1 MANVSALL
9 KGRSLK
15 VSDGVYL
22 ERAHEREPIFEEYLR
37 ALFARAPKLRSRAK
51 RIRKFVAAA
60 NAAEADIHVLSDQ
73 NLVADLSATCIEM
86 RQEGLTDRLLARAFA
101 AVREASLRTLG
112 MRHHD
117 VQLIGG
123 WALLQGMIAE
133 METGEGKTLVATL
146 AACTAAAA
154 GASVHVITVNDYLAE
169 RDAKLNSPLYNF
181 FKLRVGV
188 VIQGL
193 SPEQRR
199 AEYACDVVYVSNK
212 EVVFDY
218 LKDRIA
224 TGEALATHYR
234 LRRLYGAG
242 QQPSVILRG
251 LHVAIV
257 DEADSILIDE
267 ARTPLIISETVADEH
282 GGELYHTALGLARR
296 LVRGEHFNISEH
308 REVWVTPK
316 GEQYM
321 RELATGLSGVW
332 TSTLWRNEL
341 LQKAL
346 TALWCYQRDQHYIVQ
361 EGKVEIVDEFS
372 GRVMPD
378 RSWESGLHQMI
389 ESKEGCEIT
398 GQRKTLSRMTYQ
410 RFLGRYLLLC
420 GMTGT
425 AEEVMPELK
434 RVYDLEVFRI
444 PTRLPCTRKR
454 LPNRCWITTEERWQA
469 VADRAIELSQSGSA
483 VLIGTRSVEA
493 SESLSARFKKHGI
506 AHAVLNARND
516 KEEAEIVA
524 QAGQAGRITIATN
537 MAGRGTDIKPAED
550 VLKKGGLHVI
560 LTEFHESAR
569 VDRQLFG
576 RSARQGQPGRVE
588 AIVSLED
595 DLFRRYAPLLLAVT
609 RHISTPRG
617 TPPLWLLNLLV
628 DYAQKAAEK
637 HNAGIR
643 MSTLKQDRKLQS
655 LLAFA
660 GMPS

>member
-1 MANVSALL
+1 MSNISALL

-22 ERAHEREPIFEEYLR
+22 ERVDEREPALEEYLR
-37 ALFARAPKLRSRAK
+37 SLVARIPGLKSRAG
-51 RIRKFVAAA
+51 RLRKFLAVAK
-60 NAAEADIHVLSDQ
+60 AAEGAMKALDDQ
-73 NLVADLSATCIEM
+73 GLVDALQGSCLEM
-86 RQEGLTDRLLARAFA
+86 RQQGFTDKLLARSFA
-101 AVREASLRTLG
+101 VVREASLRTLG

-169 RDAKLNSPLYNF
+169 RDAEQNGPLYKF
-181 FKLRVGV
+181 FSLRVGV
-188 VIQGL
+188 IVQGMT
-193 SPEQRR
+193 PEQRR

-224 TGEALATHYR
+224 TGEALAMHYQ
-234 LRRLYGAG
+234 LRQMYAAD
-242 QQPSVILRG
+242 QQPNVLLRG

-257 DEADSILIDE
+257 DEADSILVDE
-267 ARTPLIISETVADEH
+267 ARTPLIISETRPDEH
-282 GGELYHTALGLARR
+282 GGDLYHTALERAGRM
-296 LVRGEHFNISEH
+296 VRGEHFDITAH
-308 REVWVTPK
+308 HEVWITSK
-316 GEQYM
+316 GEQFM
-321 RELATGLSGVW
+321 REVTADLSGVW
-332 TSTLWRNEL
+332 TSSLWRSEL

-346 TALWCYQRDQHYIVQ
+346 TALWCYQRDQHYIVL
-361 EGKVEIVDEFS
+361 EGKIEIVDEFS

-389 ESKEGCEIT
+389 EAKEGCEIT

-410 RFLGRYLLLC
+410 RFMGRYLLLC

-425 AEEVMPELK
+425 AAEVKTELR
-434 RVYDLEVFRI
+434 RVYDLEVFKI
-444 PTRLPCTRKR
+444 PTHLPSKRQRLA
-454 LPNRCWITTEERWQA
+454 NRCWLTTDERWQA
-469 VADRAIELSQSGSA
+469 VAERAVELSQSGSA

-493 SESLSARFKKHGI
+493 SENLSARFHEQGI
-506 AHAVLNARND
+506 NHAVLNARND
-516 KEEAEIVA
+516 KEEAETVA
-524 QAGQAGRITIATN
+524 QAGQPGRITVATN
-537 MAGRGTDIKPAED
+537 MAGRGTDIKPAEE
-550 VLKKGGLHVI
+550 VSRKGGLYVI

-576 RSARQGQPGRVE
+576 RCARQGQPGRVE
-588 AIVSLED
+588 AMVSLED
-595 DLFRRYAPLLLAVT
+595 DLFGRFAPLLLG
-609 RHISTPRG
+609 ISMRILIRRG
-617 TPPLWLLNLLV
+617 AIPPWLLNMLV
-628 DYAQKAAEK
+628 NYAQRAAEK

-643 MSTLKQDRKLQS
+643 TSTLKQDRKLQS
-655 LLAFA
+655 LLAFS
-660 GMPS
+660 GKPS

>member
-1 MANVSALL
+1 MSNVSALL
-9 KGRSLK
+9 KGRSLQ

-22 ERAHEREPIFEEYLR
+22 ERVHEREPALEQYLR
-37 ALFARAPKLRSRAK
+37 ALVARLPKFSSRT
-51 RIRKFVAAA
+51 RQLRKFVADA
-60 NAAEADIHVLSDQ
+60 NAVEAEIRALDDPGLA
-73 NLVADLSATCIEM
+73 ADLNATCIEM
-86 RQEGLTDRLLARAFA
+86 RQHGFEDRLLSRAFA
-101 AVREASLRTLG
+101 AVREASRRALG

-133 METGEGKTLVATL
+133 MDTGEGKTLVATL

-154 GASVHVITVNDYLAE
+154 GATVHVITVNDYLAE
-169 RDAKLNSPLYNF
+169 RDAKENSPLYNF
-181 FKLRVGV
+181 FGLRVGV

-224 TGEALATHYR
+224 TGDALATHYR
-234 LRRLYGAG
+234 LRRLYSAD
-242 QQPSVILRG
+242 QQPNVLLRG

-282 GGELYHTALGLARR
+282 GGELYHTALERAQR
-296 LVRGEHFNISEH
+296 LVRGEHFNITEH
-308 REVWVTPK
+308 REAWLTVG
-316 GEQYM
+316 GEQFI
-321 RELATGLSGVW
+321 REITADLSGVW

-346 TALWCYQRDQHYIVQ
+346 TALWCYHRDQHYIVQ
-361 EGKVEIVDEFS
+361 EGKIQIVDEFS

-378 RSWESGLHQMI
+378 RTWESGLHQMI
-389 ESKEGCEIT
+389 EAKEDCDIT

-425 AEEVMPELK
+425 AAEVRPELK

-444 PTRLPCTRKR
+444 PTRLPNSRKR
-454 LPNRCWITTEERWQA
+454 LANRCWVTSEERWQA
-469 VADRAIELSQSGSA
+469 VADRAIELSKRGSA
-483 VLIGTRSVEA
+483 ILIGTRSVEA
-493 SESLSARFKKHGI
+493 SESLSARFHERGV

-516 KEEAEIVA
+516 REEAEIVA
-524 QAGQAGRITIATN
+524 QAGQDGRITIATN
-537 MAGRGTDIKPAED
+537 MAGRGTDIKPADE
-550 VLKKGGLHVI
+550 VLNKGGLHVI

-576 RSARQGQPGRVE
+576 RSARQGQPGTVE
-588 AIVSLED
+588 AMISLED
-595 DLFRRYAPLLLAVT
+595 DLFRRYAQLLMAATKRLSVPQGA
-609 RHISTPRG
+609 
-617 TPPLWLLNLLV
+617 PPLWLLNLLV
-628 DYAQKAAEK
+628 NYAQMVAER

-643 MSTLKQDRKLQS
+643 MSTLKQDKKLQS
-655 LLAFA
+655 LLAFS
-660 GMPS
+660 GVPN

>member
-1 MANVSALL
+1 MSNVSALI

-22 ERAHEREPIFEEYLR
+22 ERAHEREPALEEYLR
-37 ALFARAPKLRSRAK
+37 ALVARLPKLKSRAK
-51 RIRKFVAAA
+51 QVRRFVAMV
-60 NAAEADIHVLSDQ
+60 NAAEAEIHALDDSGV
-73 NLVADLSATCIEM
+73 VADLRATCVEM
-86 RQEGLTDRLLARAFA
+86 RQHGLTDKLLARAFA

-117 VQLIGG
+117 VQLMGG
-123 WALLQGMIAE
+123 WTLLQGMIAE
-133 METGEGKTLVATL
+133 MNTGEGKTLVATL
-146 AACTAAAA
+146 AACAAAAA

-169 RDAKLNSPLYNF
+169 RDAELNLPLYSF
-181 FKLRVGV
+181 FGLRVGV

-224 TGEALATHYR
+224 TGDALATHYR
-234 LRRLYGAG
+234 LRRLYGSG

-282 GGELYHTALGLARR
+282 GGELYHTALDLARR
-296 LVRGEHFNISEH
+296 LARGEHFDITEH
-308 REVWVTPK
+308 HEVWLTGK
-316 GEQYM
+316 GEQYL
-321 RELATGLSGVW
+321 REITAGMPGVW
-332 TSTLWRNEL
+332 SSTLWRNEL

-361 EGKVEIVDEFS
+361 EDKVEIVDEFS

-389 ESKEGCEIT
+389 EAKEGCEIT
-398 GQRKTLSRMTYQ
+398 GQRRTLSRMTYQ

-425 AEEVMPELK
+425 AAEVMPELK

-444 PTRLPCTRKR
+444 PTRLPISRKR
-454 LPNRCWITTEERWQA
+454 LDNRCWISSEARWQA
-469 VADRAIELSQSGSA
+469 VAQRAIELSRNGLA

-493 SESLSARFKKHGI
+493 SESLSVRFQQLGI

-516 KEEAEIVA
+516 REEAEIVA
-524 QAGQAGRITIATN
+524 QAGQAGGITIATN
-537 MAGRGTDIKPAED
+537 MAGRGTDIKPADD

-576 RSARQGQPGRVE
+576 RSARQGQPGKVE
-588 AIVSLED
+588 AMVSLED
-595 DLFRRYAPLLLAVT
+595 DLFRRYAPLLLAVAK
-609 RHISTPRG
+609 RISASREV
-617 TPPLWLLNLLV
+617 PPLWVVNLLV
-628 DYAQKAAEK
+628 KYSQMVAER

-643 MSTLKQDRKLQS
+643 MSTLKQDKKLQS
-655 LLAFA
+655 LLAFS
-660 GMPS
+660 GIPN

>member
-1 MANVSALL
+1 MSNVSALL

-22 ERAHEREPIFEEYLR
+22 ERAYEREPIFEEYLR
-37 ALFARAPKLRSRAK
+37 AFLARAPKLKSRT
-51 RIRKFVAAA
+51 RQLRQFVAEA
-60 NAAEADIHVLSDQ
+60 NAAEAGIHALNDQ
-73 NLVADLSATCIEM
+73 GVVADLNATCIEM
-86 RQEGLTDRLLARAFA
+86 RQQGLTDKLLARAFA

-181 FKLRVGV
+181 FNLKVGV
-188 VIQGL
+188 VIGGL

-234 LRRLYGAG
+234 LRRLYGSG
-242 QQPSVILRG
+242 KQPSVILRG

-267 ARTPLIISETVADEH
+267 ARTPLIISETVPDEN
-282 GGELYHTALGLARR
+282 GGELYHTALELARR
-296 LVRGEHFNISEH
+296 LMLGEHFNLTEH
-308 REVWVTPK
+308 REIWVTAK

-321 RELATGLSGVW
+321 REITAGLSGVW

-398 GQRKTLSRMTYQ
+398 GQRKTLSKMTYQ

-425 AEEVMPELK
+425 AAEVMPELK
-434 RVYDLEVFRI
+434 RVYNLEVFRI
-444 PTRLPCTRKR
+444 PTRLPSTRKR
-454 LPNRCWITTEERWQA
+454 LPNRCWSTTDERWQA
-469 VADRAIELSQSGSA
+469 VAQRAIDLSQSGSA
-483 VLIGTRSVEA
+483 ILIGTRSVEA
-493 SESLSARFKKHGI
+493 SESLSARFKKQGI

-516 KEEAEIVA
+516 LEEAEIVA

-537 MAGRGTDIKPAED
+537 MAGRGTDIKPADD
-550 VLKKGGLHVI
+550 VVNKGGLHVI

-576 RSARQGQPGRVE
+576 RSARQGQPGTVE
-588 AIVSLED
+588 AMVSLED
-595 DLFRRYAPLLLAVT
+595 DLFRCFAPLLLGIAKRT
-609 RHISTPRG
+609 SITQG
-617 TPPLWLLNLLV
+617 TPPLWLFNLLV
-628 DYAQKAAEK
+628 NYSQMVAER

>member
-1 MANVSALL
+1 MSNVSALL

-37 ALFARAPKLRSRAK
+37 AFLARTPKLKSRT
-51 RIRKFVAAA
+51 RQLRKFVAGA
-60 NAAEADIHVLSDQ
+60 NAAEAEIHVLDDQ
-73 NLVADLSATCIEM
+73 GVVADLNATCIQM
-86 RQEGLTDRLLARAFA
+86 RQQGLTDKLLARAFA

-181 FKLRVGV
+181 FNLRVGV
-188 VIQGL
+188 VIGGL

-234 LRRLYGAG
+234 LRRLYSAG

-267 ARTPLIISETVADEH
+267 ARTPLIISETVPDEN
-282 GGELYHTALGLARR
+282 GGELYHIALELAKR
-296 LVRGEHFNISEH
+296 LELREHFNITEH
-308 REVWVTPK
+308 REVWVTAK

-321 RELATGLSGVW
+321 REITADLSGVW

-425 AEEVMPELK
+425 AAEVMPELR

-444 PTRLPCTRKR
+444 PTRLPSTSKR
-454 LPNRCWITTEERWQA
+454 LANHFSITTEARWQA
-469 VADRAIELSQSGSA
+469 VAQRAIELSQSGSA
-483 VLIGTRSVEA
+483 ILIGTRSVEA
-493 SESLSARFKKHGI
+493 SESLSARFQKQGI

-516 KEEAEIVA
+516 LEEADIVA
-524 QAGQAGRITIATN
+524 QAGQPGRITIATN
-537 MAGRGTDIKPAED
+537 MAGRGTDIKPAEE
-550 VLKKGGLHVI
+550 VVKKGGLHVI

-576 RSARQGQPGRVE
+576 RSARQGQPGTVE
-588 AIVSLED
+588 AMVSLED
-595 DLFRRYAPLLLAVT
+595 DLFRRYAPLLLGIAKRV
-609 RHISTPRG
+609 SVQQGALPR
-617 TPPLWLLNLLV
+617 WLLNMLV
-628 DYAQKAAEK
+628 DYSQMVAER

-660 GMPS
+660 GIPS

>member
-1 MANVSALL
+1 MSNVSALL
-9 KGRSLK
+9 KGRSIR

-22 ERAHEREPIFEEYLR
+22 ERLHEREPVVEEYLR
-37 ALFARAPKLRSRAK
+37 ALLARAPRLKSRTK
-51 RIRKFVAAA
+51 RLRKFVAEA
-60 NAAEADIHVLSDQ
+60 NAAEAAIHVLDDQ
-73 NLVADLSATCIEM
+73 GVVADLNATCIAM
-86 RQEGLTDRLLARAFA
+86 RQQGLTDKLLARAFA
-101 AVREASLRTLG
+101 AVREGSLRTLG

-117 VQLIGG
+117 VQLMGG

-181 FKLRVGV
+181 FNLRVGV

-199 AEYACDVVYVSNK
+199 AEYAGDVVYVSNK

-282 GGELYHTALGLARR
+282 GGELYHIALERARR
-296 LVRGEHFNISEH
+296 MVIGDHFNINDH
-308 REVWVTPK
+308 RELWITTS
-316 GEQYM
+316 GEQYI
-321 RELATGLSGVW
+321 REITADLSGVW

-389 ESKEGCEIT
+389 EAKESCEIT

-425 AEEVMPELK
+425 AAEVMPELK
-434 RVYDLEVFRI
+434 RVYDLDVFRI
-444 PTRLPCTRKR
+444 PTRLPSTRKR
-454 LPNRCWITTEERWQA
+454 LANHYSLTTDERWQA
-469 VADRAIELSQSGSA
+469 VARRAIELSQGGSA

-493 SESLSARFKKHGI
+493 SEGLSARFHQQGI

-516 KEEAEIVA
+516 REEAEIVA
-524 QAGQAGRITIATN
+524 QAGQPGRITIATN

-550 VLKKGGLHVI
+550 VVRKGGLHVI

-576 RSARQGQPGRVE
+576 RSARQGQPGTVE
-588 AIVSLED
+588 AMVSLDD
-595 DLFRRYAPLLLAVT
+595 DLFRRYAPLLLGIAK
-609 RHISTPRG
+609 RISAQRG
-617 TPPLWLLNLLV
+617 EPPLWLLNLLV
-628 DYAQKAAEK
+628 KYSQIVAER

-643 MSTLKQDRKLQS
+643 MSTLKQDKKLQS
-655 LLAFA
+655 LLAFS
-660 GMPS
+660 GIPN

>member
-1 MANVSALL
+1 MSNVSALL

-15 VSDGVYL
+15 VSDGVYI
-22 ERAHEREPIFEEYLR
+22 ERKCEREPMLEEYLR
-37 ALFARAPKLRSRAK
+37 ALLARAPRLKSRSRQL
-51 RIRKFVAAA
+51 RKFVEEA
-60 NAAEADIHVLSDQ
+60 NAIEAEIHAKDDQ
-73 NLVADLSATCIEM
+73 GVASDLSATCFEM
-86 RQEGLTDRLLARAFA
+86 RQQGFTDKLLARAFA

-133 METGEGKTLVATL
+133 MNTGEGKTLVATL

-169 RDAKLNSPLYNF
+169 RDAEENLPLYNF
-181 FKLRVGV
+181 FNLRVGK
-188 VIQGL
+188 VIGGL
-193 SPEQRR
+193 SPDQRR

-224 TGEALATHYR
+224 TGDALATHYR
-234 LRRLYGAG
+234 LRHLYSAG
-242 QQPSVILRG
+242 GQPSVIMRG

-267 ARTPLIISETVADEH
+267 ARTPLIISETVPDEN
-282 GGELYHTALGLARR
+282 GGELYHVALERARR

-308 REVWVTPK
+308 REVWLTVQ
-316 GEQYM
+316 GEQYS
-321 RELATGLSGVW
+321 RELTADLSGVW

-346 TALWCYQRDQHYIVQ
+346 TALFCYQRDQHYIVQ

-389 ESKEGCEIT
+389 EAKEGCEIT

-425 AEEVMPELK
+425 AAEVMPELR
-434 RVYDLEVFRI
+434 RVYDLEVLRI
-444 PTRLPCTRKR
+444 PTRLPISRKR
-454 LPNRCWITTEERWQA
+454 LANRCWNTNEERWQA
-469 VADRAIELSQSGSA
+469 VAERAINLSRGGSA

-493 SESLSARFKKHGI
+493 SESLSARFQTQGV

-516 KEEAEIVA
+516 LEEAEIVA
-524 QAGQAGRITIATN
+524 QAGQTGRITIATN
-537 MAGRGTDIKPAED
+537 MAGRGTDIKPSDE

-576 RSARQGQPGRVE
+576 RSARQGQPGIVE
-588 AIVSLED
+588 AMVSLED
-595 DLFRRYAPLLLAVT
+595 DLFRRYAPLLLGLVKRASAAHGVP
-609 RHISTPRG
+609 PRWM
-617 TPPLWLLNLLV
+617 LDLLV
-628 DYAQKAAEK
+628 NYAQMVAER

-655 LLAFA
+655 LLAFS
-660 GMPS
+660 GIPN

>member
-1 MANVSALL
+1 MSNVSALL

-22 ERAHEREPIFEEYLR
+22 ERAHEREPVLEEYLR
-37 ALFARAPKLRSRAK
+37 ALVARMPKLKSRTK
-51 RIRKFVAAA
+51 RVGRFVAMA
-60 NAAEADIHVLSDQ
+60 NAAEPEIHALDDPG
-73 NLVADLSATCIEM
+73 LVADLRATCIEM
-86 RQEGLTDRLLARAFA
+86 RQQGLTDKLLARAFA

-123 WALLQGMIAE
+123 WTLLQGMIAE
-133 METGEGKTLVATL
+133 MNTGEGKTLVATL
-146 AACTAAAA
+146 AACAAAAA

-169 RDAKLNSPLYNF
+169 RDAESNSPLYDF
-181 FKLRVGV
+181 FGLRVGV

-224 TGEALATHYR
+224 TGDALATHYR
-234 LRRLYGAG
+234 LRRLYGSG

-282 GGELYHTALGLARR
+282 GGELYHTALELARR
-296 LVRGEHFNISEH
+296 LVRGEHFNITEH
-308 REVWVTPK
+308 REVWLTGK
-316 GEQYM
+316 GEQYL
-321 RELATGLSGVW
+321 REITADLSGVW

-346 TALWCYQRDQHYIVQ
+346 TALWCYERDQHYIVQ
-361 EGKVEIVDEFS
+361 EDKVEIVDEFS

-389 ESKEGCEIT
+389 EAKEGCEIT
-398 GQRKTLSRMTYQ
+398 GQRRTLSRMTYQ
-410 RFLGRYLLLC
+410 RFLGRYLMLC

-425 AEEVMPELK
+425 AAEVMPELK

-444 PTRLPCTRKR
+444 PTRLPISRKR
-454 LPNRCWITTEERWQA
+454 LDNRCWTSSEGRWQA
-469 VADRAIELSQSGSA
+469 VAQRAIELSRNGAA

-493 SESLSARFKKHGI
+493 SESLSLRFQEQGV

-516 KEEAEIVA
+516 REEAEIVA
-524 QAGQAGRITIATN
+524 QAGQPGRITIATN
-537 MAGRGTDIKPAED
+537 MAGRGTDIKPAEE
-550 VLKKGGLHVI
+550 VLKMGGLHVI

-576 RSARQGQPGRVE
+576 RSARQGQPGTVE
-588 AIVSLED
+588 AMVSLED
-595 DLFRRYAPLLLAVT
+595 DLFGRYAPLPLAIVKRVSAANGT
-609 RHISTPRG
+609 TPRR
-617 TPPLWLLNLLV
+617 LLNLLV
-628 DYAQKAAEK
+628 DYAQLVAEK

-655 LLAFA
+655 SLAFS
-660 GMPS
+660 GTPN